1 MRKQIWDTIIKQSQ
15 YIVVCESVV
24 TQTKSLCRHSYLQEE
39 GRCFAQQKLV
49 LYISLRQL
57 IVLMYLLLLLQEK

>member
-24 TQTKSLCRHSYLQEE
+24 TQTKLLRRHSYVIEIEVISPAVNISQHLQHLHY
-39 GRCFAQQKLV
+39 A
-49 LYISLRQL
+49 YSLH
-57 IVLMYLLLLLQEK
+57 K